1 MIPIMG
7 TGHHLSPE
15 GGGEGRMLVA
25 SLTFRKLT
33 SSIITEEFSRNAR
46 FWGKDAFILNKE
58 EFVTIVRNISKRL
71 RLSATLPGAFN
82 GSTALWTRLSP
93 LRHRLLTIQLSLH
106 VIGTQSL

>member
-1 MIPIMG
+1 
-7 TGHHLSPE
+7 
-15 GGGEGRMLVA
+15 MLVA

-33 SSIITEEFSRNAR
+33 SSIITEEFSRNEIKRCCSISVSSLLAR
-46 FWGKDAFILNKE
+46 FWGKHAFILNKE

-71 RLSATLPGAFN
+71 RLYATLPGAFN

-93 LRHRLLTIQLSLH
+93 LRHRHLTIQLSLH